1 MLQNL
6 PTDVSLNL
14 LEENFKPI
22 VKMFKPTTVRAC
34 DEYFTIVFA
43 VVYLVRS
50 MANIQGLELQGKI
63 GLSKKSD

>member
-14 LEENFKPI
+14 LEENFI

-43 VVYLVRS
+43 VVSFVVVKS

-63 GLSKKSD
+63 GLSKKSN